1 MIKMLWQ
8 PLYSCL
14 FILFFNQFPVLFIIL
29 FKNIDFMSEKKSLR
43 GKKNNRIQSLIM
55 AEIILA
61 ALSYMQINPQL
72 NGFNYSKKA

>member
-1 MIKMLWQ
+1 
-8 PLYSCL
+8 
-14 FILFFNQFPVLFIIL
+14 
-29 FKNIDFMSEKKSLR
+29 MSEKKSLR

-72 NGFNYSKKA
+72 NRFNHSKKA

>member
-1 MIKMLWQ
+1 MIKMTAPIFLS
-8 PLYSCL
+8 LYPFLQSISCPFYILFLKILISCL
-14 FILFFNQFPVLFIIL
+14 
-29 FKNIDFMSEKKSLR
+29 EKKSLR
-43 GKKNNRIQSLIM
+43 GKKKNNRIQNLIV

>member
-8 PLYSCL
+8 PLYFCL
-14 FILFFNQFPVLFIIL
+14 FILFFNQFPVLFTFFLKIL
-29 FKNIDFMSEKKSLR
+29 ISCPRKKVFEE
-43 GKKNNRIQSLIM
+43 KKNNRIQSLIM